1 MPVKNR
7 YNLVDDG
14 CDSRVPLHNEEAFQ
28 HGIHF
33 QAKYIGSLDVPR
45 PNSRVEIVAAMRR
58 IRYEFKAKNIKKKK
72 VSIIVS
78 VDGVK
83 VILRKKQK
91 RKEWTWDES
100 KMVVMHDPVYRIFYV
115 SHDSQD
121 LKIFSYI
128 ARDGANNS
136 FRCNVFKSKKKSQAM
151 RVVRTV
157 GQAFEVCHKLS
168 LQHALHNADGQADGA
183 SDKSAEE
190 QPLEVHQIK
199 GSKITDV
206 DEVGIDTDGI
216 CVSERGPREL
226 PGARGDLSM
235 LKPGQASKD
244 KNGQDAENCSLH
256 LASSQQLLSPSS
268 PCSSA
273 SITPLASQHC
283 LQLLQQQ
290 LLQQQQQTQVAVA
303 QVQLLKDQLAAET
316 AARIEAQA
324 RVRQLLLTNRDL
336 LQHVSLLVRQLT
348 VLEAREEHRDEH
360 RQPVDRSLQ
369 NLSLAQS
376 LSLNL
381 KNHYSLDVHVPSTST
396 PPASWAALW
405 APARCPPWAPGTPTS
420 TSSAWTGAAT
430 AMAARRGTSAW
441 RCWRGRTG
449 SAGAWRAPRSVT
461 SLCSTGA
468 AGRRWMTRT
477 EGTRTGGSR
486 PFPSSTLHRPS
497 YAKGQARP
505 PRAWRW
511 R

>member
-91 RKEWTWDES
+91 VRLLQPREWTWDES

-168 LQHALHNADGQADGA
+168 LQHALQNADGQADGA

-190 QPLEVHQIK
+190 QPLEGDSRLPRAWAQPSLRQWCGDALGWGHARWNIL
-199 GSKITDV
+199 G
-206 DEVGIDTDGI
+206 
-216 CVSERGPREL
+216 GPAVVT
-226 PGARGDLSM
+226 ARGVVPSDGELDP
-235 LKPGQASKD
+235 LTCPFLCA
-244 KNGQDAENCSLH
+244 QDAENCSLH

-303 QVQLLKDQLAAET
+303 QVHLLKDQLAAET

-348 VLEAREEHRDEH
+348 VLEAR
-360 RQPVDRSLQ
+360 
-369 NLSLAQS
+369 
-376 LSLNL
+376 
-381 KNHYSLDVHVPSTST
+381 
-396 PPASWAALW
+396 
-405 APARCPPWAPGTPTS
+405 
-420 TSSAWTGAAT
+420 
-430 AMAARRGTSAW
+430 
-441 RCWRGRTG
+441 
-449 SAGAWRAPRSVT
+449 
-461 SLCSTGA
+461 
-468 AGRRWMTRT
+468 
-477 EGTRTGGSR
+477 
-486 PFPSSTLHRPS
+486 
-497 YAKGQARP
+497 
-505 PRAWRW
+505 
-511 R
+511 

>member
-190 QPLEVHQIK
+190 QLLEGDSGFPWGAGRPPTPRHGRGGVLWGNGGRPGDWSMCSAAAGVPLLRV
-199 GSKITDV
+199 T
-206 DEVGIDTDGI
+206 
-216 CVSERGPREL
+216 VSWL
-226 PGARGDLSM
+226 DLEALSWRPHCRPP
-235 LKPGQASKD
+235 L
-244 KNGQDAENCSLH
+244 
-256 LASSQQLLSPSS
+256 LAPCSQQLLSPSS

-348 VLEAREEHRDEH
+348 VLEAR
-360 RQPVDRSLQ
+360 
-369 NLSLAQS
+369 
-376 LSLNL
+376 
-381 KNHYSLDVHVPSTST
+381 
-396 PPASWAALW
+396 
-405 APARCPPWAPGTPTS
+405 
-420 TSSAWTGAAT
+420 
-430 AMAARRGTSAW
+430 
-441 RCWRGRTG
+441 
-449 SAGAWRAPRSVT
+449 
-461 SLCSTGA
+461 
-468 AGRRWMTRT
+468 
-477 EGTRTGGSR
+477 
-486 PFPSSTLHRPS
+486 
-497 YAKGQARP
+497 
-505 PRAWRW
+505 
-511 R
+511 

>member
-1 MPVKNR
+1 
-7 YNLVDDG
+7 
-14 CDSRVPLHNEEAFQ
+14 AFQ

-190 QPLEVHQIK
+190 QPLE
-199 GSKITDV
+199 GDS
-206 DEVGIDTDGI
+206 G
-216 CVSERGPREL
+216 L
-226 PGARGDLSM
+226 PGQTLPLGSRCGDALGWGTAARAVPLNIPLCAG
-235 LKPGQASKD
+235 GQSCGEPQSKSQPELVD
-244 KNGQDAENCSLH
+244 PLTCPFLCAQDAENCSLH

-348 VLEAREEHRDEH
+348 VLEAR
-360 RQPVDRSLQ
+360 
-369 NLSLAQS
+369 
-376 LSLNL
+376 
-381 KNHYSLDVHVPSTST
+381 
-396 PPASWAALW
+396 
-405 APARCPPWAPGTPTS
+405 
-420 TSSAWTGAAT
+420 
-430 AMAARRGTSAW
+430 
-441 RCWRGRTG
+441 
-449 SAGAWRAPRSVT
+449 
-461 SLCSTGA
+461 
-468 AGRRWMTRT
+468 
-477 EGTRTGGSR
+477 
-486 PFPSSTLHRPS
+486 
-497 YAKGQARP
+497 
-505 PRAWRW
+505 
-511 R
+511 